1 VFEVQGQD
9 TSVYLCWGYL
19 LGGGSSLGYD
29 PYAALEWNRQA
40 GADSLNFSTLD
51 TIVVTAKGKSP
62 LGLSVQLITSDITDY
77 NFFED
82 SISLTLGWQEFRLPV
97 KSFKRRFGGSGNLDI
112 AKITAIRFQV
122 QNKDNSAGEIH
133 LKRMLFTG
141 SFASAFKSPP
151 PYLAPPISIRDGSG
165 KVIGIQTVR
174 MISGKN
180 GCVRFSLPAAFKT
193 GEIRIT
199 DARGT
204 ELQRLPVAA
213 ETIVWDGRD
222 RGNVRL
228 RSGMYFAAIKGRSRA
243 VHARLLMI
251 KP

>member
-1 VFEVQGQD
+1 
-9 TSVYLCWGYL
+9 
-19 LGGGSSLGYD
+19 
-29 PYAALEWNRQA
+29 
-40 GADSLNFSTLD
+40 
-51 TIVVTAKGKSP
+51 
-62 LGLSVQLITSDITDY
+62 
-77 NFFED
+77 
-82 SISLTLGWQEFRLPV
+82 
-97 KSFKRRFGGSGNLDI
+97 
-112 AKITAIRFQV
+112 
-122 QNKDNSAGEIH
+122 
-133 LKRMLFTG
+133 
-141 SFASAFKSPP
+141 
-151 PYLAPPISIRDGSG
+151 
-165 KVIGIQTVR
+165 